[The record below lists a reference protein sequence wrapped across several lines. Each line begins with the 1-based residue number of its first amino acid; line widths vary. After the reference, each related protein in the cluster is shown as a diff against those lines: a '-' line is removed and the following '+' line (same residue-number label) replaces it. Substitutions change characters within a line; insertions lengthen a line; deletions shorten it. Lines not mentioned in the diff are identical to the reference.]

1 MNKRYISVIILVVA
15 LISVIVIYNKIIKN
29 IDNDT
34 VDDIDVFVDTN
45 DDYKQVNWDEL
56 EEKEIEILGTLNI
69 DKEGVYRLKGNYE
82 GNIIVN
88 TSGNVKFI
96 LDGVSIKSN
105 NGPVIMVEN
114 AKNVVIYL
122 NEESENTLEDS
133 SNYNGLDEKIDAVI
147 YSKDTIIFDGSGN
160 LTIKANYKNATIS
173 NDDLIIVNGNYNID
187 SVGNGIKGKDSVYIM
202 DGNYNIKSMEDAI
215 KSTNSEDSSK
225 GFIKILN
232 GKFKLESTLDGIQ
245 AENSLVIE
253 NGEFD
258 IITGGGSTN
267 SSSKET
273 WGMWGRQVSASV
285 DKTSAKGLKSGSNLV
300 IKSGK
305 FIINSSD
312 DSIHSNGSVGIS
324 GGEISIK
331 SGDDGIHAD
340 EKIVIDDGNILINNS
355 YEGIEA
361 SNIVIN
367 GGNISVKSSDD
378 GINVAGGND
387 ESGMNRPGQN
397 NFKSTTNNKLVVNGG
412 TIYVDASGDGIDS
425 NGNVYV
431 YDGVIYV
438 DGPEDAG
445 NGALDYDGEFVM
457 DGGTLIAVGSKDMAL
472 GISDKSKQYNLTVY
486 LDKTYDK
493 ASISLV
499 GEDDTVLE
507 TYTPNKSFSSIVISS
522 NRLVKSKNYR
532 LEINSEVIETFKVEN
547 ISTILG
553 ETLNNFGGGK
563 QPGGRRPR

>member
-1 MNKRYISVIILVVA
+1 MSKRYILIILFIVVG
-15 LISVIVIYNKIIKN
+15 ISAVVIYNKIFKT
-29 IDNDT
+29 IDKDT
-34 VDDIDVFVDTN
+34 VNDIDVLVNTN
-45 DDYKQVNWDEL
+45 DDYESINWDNY
-56 EEKEIEILGTLNI
+56 EEKEIEPSGTLNI

-82 GNIIVN
+82 GNIVVN
-88 TSGNVKFI
+88 TNGNVKLI

-114 AKNVVIYL
+114 AKNTVIYL
-122 NEESENTLEDS
+122 NEENNNTLEDGS
-133 SNYNGLDEKIDAVI
+133 SYNGLDEKIDAVI
-147 YSKDTIIFDGSGN
+147 YSKDTLIFDGSGS
-160 LTIKANYKNATIS
+160 LTIKANYKNAIVS
-173 NDDLIIVNGNYNID
+173 NDDLIIMNGNYNMD

-202 DGNYNIKSMEDAI
+202 DGNYNIKSMEDGI
-215 KSTNSEDSSK
+215 KSTNNEDSSK

-232 GKFKLESTLDGIQ
+232 GKFKLESTLDSIQ
-245 AENSLVIE
+245 AESNLVIE

-273 WGMWGRQVSASV
+273 WGMWGNQVNV

-305 FIINSSD
+305 FVINSSD
-312 DSIHSNGSVGIS
+312 DSIHSNGSIGIS
-324 GGEISIK
+324 DGEINIK
-331 SGDDGIHAD
+331 SGDDALHAD
-340 EKIVIDDGNILINNS
+340 EKIVIDGGSILVNDS

-387 ESGMNRPGQN
+387 ESSMNRPGQN
-397 NFKSTTNNKLVVNGG
+397 NFKNTTNNKLVVNGG
-412 TIYVDASGDGIDS
+412 NIYVNATGDGIDS
-425 NGNVYV
+425 NGSVYV

-438 DGPEDAG
+438 DGPEETG

-457 DGGTLIAVGSKDMAL
+457 DGGTLVAVGSKGML
-472 GISDKSKQYNLTVY
+472 QGISDNSKQYNLTVY
-486 LDKTYDK
+486 LDKTYNE

-499 GEDDTVLE
+499 SEDDTVLE
-507 TYTPNKSFSSIVISS
+507 TYAPNKSFSSIVISS
-522 NRLVKSKNYR
+522 SRLVKSKTYK
-532 LEINSEVIETFKVEN
+532 LEINGEVIETFKVEN

>member
-1 MNKRYISVIILVVA
+1 MSKRYILIILFIVVG
-15 LISVIVIYNKIIKN
+15 ISAVVIYNKIFKT
-29 IDNDT
+29 IDKDT
-34 VDDIDVFVDTN
+34 VNDIDVLVNTN
-45 DDYKQVNWDEL
+45 DDYESINWNNY
-56 EEKEIEILGTLNI
+56 EEKEIEPSGTLNI

-82 GNIIVN
+82 GNIVVN
-88 TSGNVKFI
+88 TNGNVKLI

-114 AKNVVIYL
+114 AKNTVIYL
-122 NEESENTLEDS
+122 NEENNNTLEDS
-133 SNYNGLDEKIDAVI
+133 SSYNGLDEKIDAVI
-147 YSKDTIIFDGSGN
+147 YSKDTLIFDGSGS
-160 LTIKANYKNATIS
+160 LTIKANYKNAIVS
-173 NDDLIIVNGNYNID
+173 NDDLIIMNGNYNID
-187 SVGNGIKGKDSVYIM
+187 SVGNGIKGKDSIYIM
-202 DGNYNIKSMEDAI
+202 DGNYNIKSMEDGI
-215 KSTNSEDSSK
+215 KSTNNEDSSK

-232 GKFKLESTLDGIQ
+232 GKFKLESTLDSIQ
-245 AENSLVIE
+245 AESNLVIE

-258 IITGGGSTN
+258 IITGGGSIN

-273 WGMWGRQVSASV
+273 WGMWGNQVNV

-305 FIINSSD
+305 FVINSSD
-312 DSIHSNGSVGIS
+312 DSIHSNGSIGIS
-324 GGEISIK
+324 DGEINIK
-331 SGDDGIHAD
+331 SGDDALHAD
-340 EKIVIDDGNILINNS
+340 EKIVIDGGSILVNDS

-387 ESGMNRPGQN
+387 ESSMNRPGQN
-397 NFKSTTNNKLVVNGG
+397 NFKNTTNNKLVVNGG
-412 TIYVDASGDGIDS
+412 NIYVNATGDGIDS
-425 NGNVYV
+425 NGSVYV

-438 DGPEDAG
+438 DGPEETG

-457 DGGTLIAVGSKDMAL
+457 DGGTLVAVGSKGML
-472 GISDKSKQYNLTVY
+472 QGISDNSKQYNLTVY
-486 LDKTYDK
+486 LDKTYNE

-499 GEDDTVLE
+499 SEDDTVLE
-507 TYTPNKSFSSIVISS
+507 TYAPNKSFSSIVISS
-522 NRLVKSKNYR
+522 NRLVKSKTYK
-532 LEINSEVIETFKVEN
+532 LEINGEVIETFKVEN